1 MMAFKFDKQ
10 TFKQEFK
17 KKFLVRRFKV
27 SSVATILTIL
37 LTIVATLCFQF
48 VNVKTS
54 LKWPLCTSNQRISRR
69 ILSYQPLNS
78 SKTWNILK
86 MKLLSF
92 HTTVVT
98 LKSLDLHLLRS
109 IFGQPYGNEIIVIE
123 KLVSS
128 VFNSSLY

>member
-1 MMAFKFDKQ
+1 MAFKFDKQ

-48 VNVKTS
+48 IHVKTS
-54 LKWPLCTSNQRISRR
+54 LNGPLCTSNQRISRQ

-78 SKTWNILK
+78 SKKWKMVK

-92 HTTVVT
+92 HITVKMNNFNYEDLT
-98 LKSLDLHLLRS
+98 SFRIKTSILDIPASVLNNIQEKGLILR
-109 IFGQPYGNEIIVIE
+109 N
-123 KLVSS
+123 
-128 VFNSSLY
+128 

>member
-48 VNVKTS
+48 INVKTS
-54 LKWPLCTSNQRISRR
+54 LKWPFCTSNQRISRQ
-69 ILSYQPLNS
+69 ILSYQPLS
-78 SKTWNILK
+78 SLKEWKMVK
-86 MKLLSF
+86 MKVLPF

-98 LKSLDLHLLRS
+98 LNLYFTSFRIK
-109 IFGQPYGNEIIVIE
+109 PYHWIYLQQYWITYKKKGW
-123 KLVSS
+123 L
-128 VFNSSLY
+128 

>member
-48 VNVKTS
+48 INVKTS
-54 LKWPLCTSNQRISRR
+54 LK
-69 ILSYQPLNS
+69 
-78 SKTWNILK
+78 
-86 MKLLSF
+86 
-92 HTTVVT
+92 
-98 LKSLDLHLLRS
+98 
-109 IFGQPYGNEIIVIE
+109 
-123 KLVSS
+123 
-128 VFNSSLY
+128 

>member
-10 TFKQEFK
+10 TFKQEFR

-78 SKTWNILK
+78 SKKWNILK

-98 LKSLDLHLLRS
+98 LSFRS
-109 IFGQPYGNEIIVIE
+109 KPYYWIYLQHYWITYKKKRVDSK
-123 KLVSS
+123 KLI
-128 VFNSSLY
+128 LI